1 MTSRYSVNAPVCPAM
16 AKNKIRK
23 LMHMN
28 LITIQWQ
35 IVLLSFLPPYPWE
48 EELGGQEQ
56 KKVKMR
62 TVFVVLYCAHTPM
75 DDSFTCTQSLFR
87 YQLHPCLEFLLL
99 WLNTV
104 TKYNLGSK
112 WFVSIPFNSPL
123 LKKSNQDL
131 TGANIK
137 TLEECWLQA
146 CSPRFTSLISL

>member
-1 MTSRYSVNAPVCPAM
+1 MGRGAGSPGTEKQS
-16 AKNKIRK
+16 
-23 LMHMN
+23 
-28 LITIQWQ
+28 
-35 IVLLSFLPPYPWE
+35 
-48 EELGGQEQ
+48 
-56 KKVKMR
+56 VKMR

-75 DDSFTCTQSLFR
+75 DDSFTCTQSLFS

-112 WFVSIPFNSPL
+112 RFVSIPCNSPL

-137 TLEECWLQA
+137 TVEEC
-146 CSPRFTSLISL
+146 

>member
-16 AKNKIRK
+16 ATNKIRK
-23 LMHMN
+23 LMRMN

-56 KKVKMR
+56 KKIKMR

-75 DDSFTCTQSLFR
+75 DDSFTCTQSLFS

-112 WFVSIPFNSPL
+112 WFVSIPYNSPL

-131 TGANIK
+131 TGANIE
-137 TLEECWLQA
+137 TMEECWLQA